1 MPLQYKYKMKMYFA
15 IIIISFVFVFFSP
28 FQVFA
33 QEYVTVNPVFSKDQ
47 SDSCSKLEKKFPG
60 SGYSDSW
67 VTHVAINFVPAIS
80 SNYTRITMVDYN
92 GTKFIVTLNDY
103 NQTIYN
109 DYPVNTLLQ
118 SSNYTT
124 QNTTLF
130 NLRGFSL

>member
-67 VTHVAINFVPAIS
+67 V
-80 SNYTRITMVDYN
+80 
-92 GTKFIVTLNDY
+92 
-103 NQTIYN
+103 
-109 DYPVNTLLQ
+109 
-118 SSNYTT
+118 
-124 QNTTLF
+124 
-130 NLRGFSL
+130 